1 MNQYDITDMPWP
13 SWVDNYDAKPHICP
27 ECGCAINE
35 TIYIKDGLVIGCEN
49 CVKLFD
55 ASDADADRYF
65 E

>member
-1 MNQYDITDMPWP
+1 MNQYDIPDRP
-13 SWVDNYDAKPHICP
+13 SRRGGDNYDDRPHICP
-27 ECGCAINE
+27 ECGGETNE
-35 TIYIKDGLVIGCEN
+35 TIYIKAGMVIGCEN